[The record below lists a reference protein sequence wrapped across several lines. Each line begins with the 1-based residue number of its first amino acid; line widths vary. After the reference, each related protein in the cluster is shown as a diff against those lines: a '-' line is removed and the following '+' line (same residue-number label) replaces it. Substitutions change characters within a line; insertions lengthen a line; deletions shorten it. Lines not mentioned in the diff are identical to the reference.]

1 MKRPGLCSGLF
12 YLHLVMLKVGLTG
25 GIGAGKS
32 LVAQYFSEL
41 GARVVD
47 ADQLSR
53 VAIERGSE
61 GFDEVL
67 LRFGESILRDG
78 DIDRK
83 ALAEIVFADAS
94 ARADLEAII
103 HPRVRELFSDVVA
116 DLAPDETLIYE
127 IPLLVE
133 SNAAANFD
141 LVITVEA
148 DLEIRKE
155 RLRKRGMFISE
166 IERRIAA
173 QASREEREAQADHI
187 ITNDGDEDALLRSVE
202 NLWEDLPGQAK

>member
-1 MKRPGLCSGLF
+1 MRIIA
-12 YLHLVMLKVGLTG
+12 LTG

-41 GARVVD
+41 GARVID

-83 ALAEIVFADAS
+83 ALAEIVFSDAS

-103 HPRVRELFSDVVA
+103 HPRVRELFSEVVA
-116 DLAPDETLIYE
+116 DLESDETLVYE

-148 DLEIRKE
+148 DLEMRKE
-155 RLRKRGMFISE
+155 RLRKRGMYISE

>member
-1 MKRPGLCSGLF
+1 MRIIA
-12 YLHLVMLKVGLTG
+12 LTG

-83 ALAEIVFADAS
+83 ALAEVVFADAS

-116 DLAPDETLIYE
+116 DLAPDETLVYE

-173 QASREEREAQADHI
+173 QASREEREALADHI
-187 ITNDGDEDALLRSVE
+187 IINDGDEDALLRSVE

>member
-1 MKRPGLCSGLF
+1 MRIIA
-12 YLHLVMLKVGLTG
+12 LTG

-83 ALAEIVFADAS
+83 ALAEIVFADPS

-103 HPRVRELFSDVVA
+103 HPRVSELFNDVVA

-173 QASREEREAQADHI
+173 QASREEREAQADDV

-202 NLWEDLPGQAK
+202 NLWEDLLGQAK

>member
-1 MKRPGLCSGLF
+1 MRIIA
-12 YLHLVMLKVGLTG
+12 LTG

-94 ARADLEAII
+94 AKADLEAII
-103 HPRVRELFSDVVA
+103 HPRVRELFNDVVT
-116 DLAPDETLIYE
+116 DLEPDETLVYE

-133 SNAAANFD
+133 SNTAANFD

-148 DLEIRKE
+148 DIEIRKE

-173 QASREEREAQADHI
+173 QASREEREALADHI

>member
-1 MKRPGLCSGLF
+1 MRIIA
-12 YLHLVMLKVGLTG
+12 LTG

-47 ADQLSR
+47 ADQLAR

-133 SNAAANFD
+133 SSAASNFD

-166 IERRIAA
+166 IERRMAA

-187 ITNDGDEDALLRSVE
+187 IINDGDEDALLRSVE

>member
-1 MKRPGLCSGLF
+1 MRIIA
-12 YLHLVMLKVGLTG
+12 LTG

-133 SNAAANFD
+133 SNASANFD

-202 NLWEDLPGQAK
+202 NLWEDLLGQAK

>member
-1 MKRPGLCSGLF
+1 
-12 YLHLVMLKVGLTG
+12 MLIVALTG

-47 ADQLSR
+47 ADQLAR
-53 VAIERGSE
+53 LAIERGSK
-61 GFDEVL
+61 GFEEVL
-67 LRFGESILRDG
+67 LKFGESILRDG

-83 ALAEIVFADAS
+83 ALAEIVFSDPV

-103 HPRVRELFSDVVA
+103 HPRVRELFKEVVA
-116 DLAPDETLIYE
+116 DLSPGEILIYE

-133 SNAAANFD
+133 SEAAANFD
-141 LVITVEA
+141 HIITVEA

-173 QASREEREAQADHI
+173 QASREAREGQADHI
-187 ITNDGDEDALLRSVE
+187 IINDADEDALLRSVE
-202 NLWEDLPGQAK
+202 NLWEDLQGKAK